1 MRVKSRGGNLSG
13 IDSIPR
19 CASCY
24 RLFTARGYREPM
36 SPEPTD
42 DGVGRV
48 PPVPRVSNTRAV
60 GTIGQATLT
69 DTPVPKSMV
78 RAWALWDWGS
88 ASFNAVVTT
97 FVFSTY
103 LASSLF
109 IDPAIVAAAGENERD
124 AALVAAEAANTT
136 VISGALTIAGVLIAL
151 LAPILGQR
159 SDGSGRRKFWLAIN
173 TGLVV
178 LAMLAMFFVAPVPAY
193 LYLGAALLAIGNIF
207 FEFASV
213 NYNAMLV
220 QVSTPATVGRVSG
233 FGWGMGYV
241 GGIVL
246 LIILLVLFIQSFGS
260 ETGNGLLNVP
270 FGADGGALDI
280 RLAIVVSAIWFAIFA
295 IPVLRKVPEIPRQE
309 RANNVSFFGSYA
321 NLWRTV
327 RTLAKKSPNVLL
339 FLLASAVFRDGLAAV
354 FTFGAIIAAQV
365 FGFTSA
371 EVIYFA
377 VAANVFAGIGTF
389 IGGWIDDRFGAKR
402 VIIGALIGL
411 IIAGSAVLFI
421 GDAKTGFW
429 IAGLFLTLF
438 VGPVQAASRS
448 FLARITPPG
457 REGEIF
463 GLYATTGRAVSFL
476 APGLFSL
483 FVATTGDTRFG
494 IIGIVL
500 VLLAGLLLMLPVKA
514 KQSVI
519 E

>member
-1 MRVKSRGGNLSG
+1 MTETTPGA
-13 IDSIPR
+13 DD
-19 CASCY
+19 ADDT
-24 RLFTARGYREPM
+24 TAP
-36 SPEPTD
+36 PT
-42 DGVGRV
+42 
-48 PPVPRVSNTRAV
+48 PPIFGNTRAIGTV
-60 GTIGQATLT
+60 GQGLIEDQ
-69 DTPVPKSMV
+69 PIPKSRV

-109 IDPAIVAAAGENERD
+109 VDPEIVAAAAGND
-124 AALVAAEAANTT
+124 NDPALVLAEANNAT
-136 VISGALTIAGVLIAL
+136 VISGALTIAGVLVAL

-159 SDGSGRRKFWLAIN
+159 SDGSGRRKLWLGIN

-178 LAMLAMFFVAPVPAY
+178 LAMAAMFFVAPVPSY
-193 LYLGAALLAIGNIF
+193 IYLGAALLAAGNLF

-220 QVSTPATVGRVSG
+220 QVSTPKTVGRVSG

-246 LIILLVLFIQSFGS
+246 LIMLLVLFIQNFGS
-260 ETGNGLLNVP
+260 DTGNGLLNVP
-270 FGADGGALDI
+270 FGTEGGALDI
-280 RLAIVVSAIWFAIFA
+280 RFAILVSALWFAVFA
-295 IPVLRKVPEIPRQE
+295 LPVLISVPEIPKKARE
-309 RANNVSFFGSYA
+309 NRVSILGSYRQ
-321 NLWRTV
+321 LFRTIAA
-327 RTLAKKSPNVLL
+327 LARKSPQVLM

-365 FGFTSA
+365 FGFSST

-377 VAANVFAGIGTF
+377 VAANVVAGIGTF
-389 IGGWIDDRFGAKR
+389 IGGWVDDKLGAKN
-402 VIIGALIGL
+402 VIIGSLIGL
-411 IIAGSAVLFI
+411 VGAGLAVLFI

-476 APGLFSL
+476 APGLFTM
-483 FVATTGDTRFG
+483 FVGFTGDTRFG

-500 VLLAGLLLMLPVKA
+500 VLLAGLALMLPVKA
-514 KQSVI
+514 KQSQI

>member
-1 MRVKSRGGNLSG
+1 M
-13 IDSIPR
+13 
-19 CASCY
+19 
-24 RLFTARGYREPM
+24 
-36 SPEPTD
+36 TD
-42 DGVGRV
+42 TTPNNDV
-48 PPVPRVSNTRAV
+48 PGTPAVPRVANTRAIGTV
-60 GTIGQATLT
+60 GQGLI
-69 DTPVPKSMV
+69 DDSPIPKGRV

-88 ASFNAVVTT
+88 AAFNAVVTT

-103 LASSLF
+103 LASGLF
-109 IDPAIVAAAGENERD
+109 IDPEIVAAAGDDTKNP
-124 AALVAAEAANTT
+124 ALVLAKANNTT
-136 VISGALTIAGVLIAL
+136 VISAALTIAGVLVAL

-159 SDGSGRRKFWLAIN
+159 SDGSGRRKLWLAIN
-173 TGLVV
+173 TGLVI
-178 LAMLAMFFVAPVPAY
+178 LAMGAMFFVLPVPSY
-193 LYLGAALLAIGNIF
+193 IYLGAALLAAGNIF

-220 QVSTPATVGRVSG
+220 QVSTPKTVGRVSG
-233 FGWGMGYV
+233 FGWGMGYI

-246 LIILLVLFIQSFGS
+246 LIILLVLFIQNFGS

-270 FGADGGALDI
+270 FGSEGGALDVRFAI
-280 RLAIVVSAIWFAIFA
+280 LASAAWFAIFA
-295 IPVLRKVPEIPRQE
+295 IPVLVSVPEISAGARE
-309 RANNVSFFGSYA
+309 NLVSFFGSYA
-321 NLWRTV
+321 KLFGTIK
-327 RTLAKKSPNVLL
+327 TLAKKSPQVLM

-365 FGFTSA
+365 FGFSPS

-377 VAANVFAGIGTF
+377 VAANLVAGIGTF
-389 IGGWIDDRFGAKR
+389 IGGWVDDTFGAKH
-402 VIIGALIGL
+402 VIIGSLIGL
-411 IIAGSAVLFI
+411 VTAGLAVLFI

-476 APGLFSL
+476 APGLFTL
-483 FVATTGDTRFG
+483 FVVLTGDTRFG
-494 IIGIVL
+494 IIGIVI
-500 VLLAGLLLMLPVKA
+500 VLLGGLALMIPVKA

-519 E
+519 D